1 MDKTSTYNLVSRG
14 ELQPGFQLAEV
25 QTAFAE
31 LFNVQL
37 AQAQKLVGCK
47 AVIKKNLDYEK
58 AELYKKRLESLGMVV
73 RLMPTD
79 NQPVI
84 SLPTTLALEPIDTPV
99 QMADTPAQMS
109 AAASRPVA
117 QPGQQ
122 VCPKCGLEQAA
133 GNECRGCG
141 IFFDKYLA
149 KVEASS
155 APGLGSSAASRARG
169 YPSAV
174 GDSDEVVGVAD
185 SVEAKALV
193 AAALAALAG
202 ALVWKLIATVF
213 NYELGIIAWGIGGLV
228 GFAAAKLGSRGD
240 IAGVICGVLAL
251 LAIFGGKY
259 LVVDGYKSEI
269 ANVLSAEYGND
280 IFQAAYEE
288 GTSAAQAYAAN
299 VHDETSL
306 RQFMVEQGYT
316 EETIP
321 DAISA
326 EEVALFKEY
335 SAPILEQMADEGLSM
350 EDWKATTFDAVQTG
364 IDGIS
369 TFDLMKEDFSWI
381 DLLFYF
387 LGVSTA
393 FRLGRG

>member
-25 QTAFAE
+25 QTAFAG
-31 LFNVQL
+31 LFKVQL

-58 AELYKKRLESLGMVV
+58 AELYKKRLESIGMVV

-79 NQPVI
+79 NQPVV

-99 QMADTPAQMS
+99 QNTAVS
-109 AAASRPVA
+109 APVV
-117 QPGQQ
+117 QSGQQ
-122 VCPKCGLEQAA
+122 VCPKCGLEQAP

-141 IFFDKYLA
+141 IFFDKYFA
-149 KVEASS
+149 KIEASS
-155 APGLGSSAASRARG
+155 VSGLDSPASNGARVYPGAARASA
-169 YPSAV
+169 
-174 GDSDEVVGVAD
+174 EVVEGAAD

-193 AAALAALAG
+193 AAAVAAIAG

-240 IAGVICGVLAL
+240 VAGALCGVLAL
-251 LAIFGGKY
+251 LAILGGKY
-259 LVVDGYKSEI
+259 MVVDGYKSEI
-269 ANVLSAEYGND
+269 ANILSAEYGND
-280 IFQAAYEE
+280 IFLAAYEE
-288 GTSAAQAYAAN
+288 STSAAKAYVAN
-299 VHDETSL
+299 VDDEASL
-306 RQFMVEQGYT
+306 RQFMVAHEYT
-316 EETIP
+316 DETTP
-321 DAISA
+321 SAISA

-335 SAPILEQMADEGLSM
+335 SAPILEQLAYDGLSM
-350 EDWKATTFDAVQTG
+350 EDWKASTFDAVQTG
-364 IDGIS
+364 IDDIS